1 MVMFQSS
8 CARNASVEHLCDVVV
23 LFCSVAMALHGIST
37 QCGILDSFNE
47 RLHKLEDTIRPIHDE
62 TTKLKTLQ
70 GSIFLLLQAVW
81 VTLHGQIVHKWILW

>member
-1 MVMFQSS
+1 MVMFQSNY
-8 CARNASVEHLCDVVV
+8 ARNANVEQLCGVVV
-23 LFCSVAMALHGIST
+23 PFCSVVMALHGIST

-70 GSIFLLLQAVW
+70 GSISLYCCRQC
-81 VTLHGQIVHKWILW
+81 G

>member
-1 MVMFQSS
+1 MVMLQSS
-8 CARNASVEHLCDVVV
+8 YARNADVEQLCGVVV
-23 LFCSVAMALHGIST
+23 VPFCSVVMALHGIST

-70 GSIFLLLQAVW
+70 GSISLYCCRQC
-81 VTLHGQIVHKWILW
+81 G